1 MLGGYVLTTMSQQ
14 AVHLGH
20 GREAI
25 QLARVAQQGVGTAA
39 APVVQSLMHAAE
51 ARGHALMGDVRS
63 CTTAL
68 VRCERALAAGRP
80 SDEVPSW
87 ARFFDE
93 AQLADEFAH
102 CYRDLQQW
110 RPSAQ
115 HAEKSLRLRAPAY
128 ARSRI
133 FCRMVLATARLGMGD
148 VDDACSMATEAL
160 RAAGEMRSART
171 VEYLRDFH
179 RRLTPYRVSQAAR
192 AFDEAARQ
200 AGVI

>member
-1 MLGGYVLTTMSQQ
+1 
-14 AVHLGH
+14 
-20 GREAI
+20 
-25 QLARVAQQGVGTAA
+25 
-39 APVVQSLMHAAE
+39 MHAAE
-51 ARGHALMGDVRS
+51 ARGHALLGDVRS

-68 VRCERALAAGRP
+68 VRCERVLATARP
-80 SDEVPSW
+80 GDEVPSW
-87 ARFFDE
+87 ARYFDD

-110 RPSAQ
+110 RPAAQ

-133 FCRMVLATARLGMGD
+133 LCRLVLATARLGMGE
-148 VDDACSMATEAL
+148 VEESCGMATDSL

-179 RRLTPYRVSQAAR
+179 RRLAPYRTTPAVR
-192 AFDEAARQ
+192 AFEDAARQ
-200 AGVI
+200 SGVI